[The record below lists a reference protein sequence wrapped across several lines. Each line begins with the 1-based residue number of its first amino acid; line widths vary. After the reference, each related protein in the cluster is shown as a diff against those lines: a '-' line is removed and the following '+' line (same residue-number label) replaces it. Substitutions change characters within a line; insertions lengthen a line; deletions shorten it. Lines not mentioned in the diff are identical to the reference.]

1 MLGTNFFG
9 ASSLKWTEEFLGVC
23 PRCVM
28 TPATDASGRCL
39 KHDTRPTLPIL
50 SSTSTPTAPSP
61 PSAELAL
68 SRLSVQSLRLSQQAS
83 PSLGLLL
90 LTERYTMPAKLIRTL
105 TPIRGLSHAPLCA
118 RAPLR
123 AHPSGFLPSGLPS
136 GLPLSTRISRTLSSV
151 PHFNGVEKQTA
162 AHLKFDAAQPT
173 SGAMPRAP
181 PTPRDVDAE
190 VAAVEK
196 WWASERWAHTERNYS
211 AFDVVQLRGGL
222 NSTFAAGEMSNKF
235 WETLQLCKA
244 HGGHSR
250 TFGALDPVQAWCW
263 TQY

>member
-1 MLGTNFFG
+1 
-9 ASSLKWTEEFLGVC
+9 
-23 PRCVM
+23 
-28 TPATDASGRCL
+28 
-39 KHDTRPTLPIL
+39 
-50 SSTSTPTAPSP
+50 
-61 PSAELAL
+61 
-68 SRLSVQSLRLSQQAS
+68 
-83 PSLGLLL
+83 
-90 LTERYTMPAKLIRTL
+90 MPAKLIRTL

-222 NSTFAAGEMSNKF
+222 NSTLAAGEMSNKF